1 MLIEDPRRLPGIEPV
16 TRLTVTEQVYRRMR
30 DGLMS
35 GRFAPGQKLAIRQL
49 AEALGSSPMPVREAL
64 HRLQAEGA
72 IEISTTGRIRIASLD
87 PAQLRDVRDTR
98 MALEGLLA
106 ERAAV
111 RATEADLAEIDALFD
126 AMQAA
131 VEGGDP
137 YGYLESNF
145 AFHRR
150 IYQTAGAAITLRIVE
165 SLWLLMGP
173 CFFLLTPERAHLDR
187 SMAAHRNIREAMAN
201 RDGPA
206 ARAAVCDD
214 ILQAAGSLG
223 RLLAEA
229 RQGSGGR
236 A

>member
-1 MLIEDPRRLPGIEPV
+1 MTDALPSFDPV
-16 TRLTVTEQVYRRMR
+16 ARLTVTEQVYRRMR

-49 AEALGSSPMPVREAL
+49 ASALGSSPMPIREAL

-72 IEISTTGRIRIASLD
+72 IEITPTGRIRTASLD
-87 PAQLRDVRDTR
+87 ARQLREVRDTR
-98 MALEGLLA
+98 MALEGMLA
-106 ERAAV
+106 ERAASL
-111 RATEADLAEIDALFD
+111 ATAADRAEIDALFS

-131 VEGGDP
+131 VEGGDRS
-137 YGYLESNF
+137 GYLEANF

-150 IYQTAGAAITLRIVE
+150 IYVIADAAITLRIVE

-187 SMAAHRNIREAMAN
+187 SMAAHRDIRQAIADA
-201 RDGPA
+201 DGPA

-214 ILQAAGSLG
+214 ILQAAGSLV
-223 RLLAEA
+223 RLLATREA
-229 RQGSGGR
+229 DEKAAG
-236 A
+236 